1 MSYFFRIP
9 NEIFEDVVCGQL
21 KDCDLKTYIY
31 LIKKIGTRELMYMPV
46 ETMSEELSV
55 NERTLKRSLKRLEI
69 AGHIERKRT
78 IRNTQTK
85 LKTFVKGKNAFKV
98 KGRVVQKT

>member
-1 MSYFFRIP
+1 MSYFFRVP

-31 LIKKIGTRELMYMPV
+31 LIKKIGSKDFMYMPLDL
-46 ETMSEELSV
+46 MSEEMSV
-55 NERTLKRSLKRLEI
+55 NERTLKRSLKRLED

-78 IRNTQTK
+78 IRNTQTR
-85 LKTFVKGKNAFKV
+85 LKTFVKDKNVFKV
-98 KGRVVQKT
+98 KGRLVKS